1 MNIKEYHDAIEKLI
15 PNSDIRDRVLGLT
28 VGIMAELKQSV
39 YAVVAVDCGDSCSGH
54 GSCVG
59 VFKSKAE
66 AEAYVRNDMEDRCD
80 QLAGCDIKADFDR
93 MEILNSCDEPI
104 CLWSIDEVEVK

>member
-1 MNIKEYHDAIEKLI
+1 MNIKEYTDALTELI

-28 VGIMAELKQSV
+28 VGIIADLTLNV
-39 YAVVAVDCGDSCSGH
+39 YAVTAVDCGDSCSGH
-54 GSCVG
+54 SSCLG

-80 QLAGCDIKADFDR
+80 QLAGCDIQVDFDR
-93 MEILNSCDEPI
+93 MEILDSCDQPI
-104 CLWSIDEVEVK
+104 CLWSIDEQEVK